1 MSIVKSVMMIMT
13 SVDGNNNKFW
23 KAEIHDDNSF
33 HAFNG
38 RVGTNGQ
45 TQKPKYFGSAELA
58 ERELNKKKREK
69 LRKNYVEF
77 DGISENSTSDL
88 SKNKIALQQ
97 TAMEQ
102 IRTKSDP
109 KIIRELVSN
118 LVKKNIHSI
127 LKRTDLEYDDD
138 TGLFK
143 TPLGFVTRDSIDKA
157 RKLISDIYPFI
168 KSKDFD
174 DRDVKTMLSEYLM
187 LIPQKVG
194 SKLSVENVLPN
205 TDSVK
210 SQNSILDDLQSSIE
224 QVEAGALKKE
234 DAKEIDIEKNT
245 FNAELSLVS
254 DKAVIADINDF
265 YKKTVKR
272 NHECHRLKIRRIF
285 EVSIDSM
292 TEGYKEGRKVGN
304 VRRLWHGTR
313 IGNVLSILKSGMI
326 IPPTNVGHVTGR
338 MFGNG
343 LYFSDIS
350 TKSLNYSYGYWDG
363 GTRDNTCMMFLCDV
377 AMGKEYHPTRYSSGL
392 PKKGFDSTFALGG
405 KAGIVNNEM
414 IIYNLAQSIP
424 RYLVEFG

>member
-1 MSIVKSVMMIMT
+1 MSIFKSVMMVMT

-23 KAEIHDDNSF
+23 KGEVHDDGSF

-38 RVGTNGQ
+38 RVGTKGQ
-45 TQKPKYFGSAELA
+45 TQSPKYFGSTDSA

-69 LRKNYVEF
+69 IRKNYVEF
-77 DGISENSTSDL
+77 DGITEGNTSDL
-88 SKNKIALQQ
+88 SQSKVALEQ

-109 KIIRELVSN
+109 KIIKELVAN

-143 TPLGFVTRDSIDKA
+143 TALGFVTRDSIDKA

-168 KSKDFD
+168 KAKDFND
-174 DRDVKTMLSEYLM
+174 KTVKSMLSEYLM

-194 SKLSVENVLPN
+194 SKLSVENVLPD
-205 TDSVK
+205 TKSVK
-210 SQNSILDDLQSSIE
+210 VQNSILDDLQSSIE
-224 QVEAGALKKE
+224 QVEASALKKK
-234 DAKEIDIEKNT
+234 DDKTPDIEKNV
-245 FNAELSLVS
+245 FNAELSLVT
-254 DKAVIADINDF
+254 DKKIIREVDNF
-265 YKKTVKR
+265 YKNTIKTNHQCHNLRIKR
-272 NHECHRLKIRRIF
+272 VF
-285 EVSIDSM
+285 EVAIDSM
-292 TEGYKEGRKVGN
+292 TEGYKEGVKVGN
-304 VRRLWHGTR
+304 VRKLWHGTR

-326 IPPTNVGHVTGR
+326 IPPSNVGHVTGR

-363 GTRDNTCMMFLCDV
+363 GSKDNTCMMFLCDV
-377 AMGKEYHPTRYSSGL
+377 AMGKEFHPSRYSGNL
-392 PKKGFDSTFALGG
+392 PRPGFDSTFALGG
-405 KAGIVNNEM
+405 KAGVMNNEM
-414 IIYNLAQSIP
+414 IVYNLEQAIP